1 MCVCSLKKNVLYS
14 RNSCAVDSPIRF
26 EEQNNVVTNKNKIS
40 GAIFCLQQL
49 KCKKKKKPKSLPSLK
64 FNPFNILAIEI
75 KVAI

>member
-26 EEQNNVVTNKNKIS
+26 EEQNNVATNKDKIS

-49 KCKKKKKPKSLPSLK
+49 KCKKKTQPKSLPSLK
-64 FNPFNILAIEI
+64 FNPINILAIEI